1 MKYYKLHVVLGNN
14 SADLDSCIG
23 SILLSYYMNTIQKEN
38 QPLTYHIP
46 LINEHSQSFRSRF
59 EVCDLLGPLID
70 QCIFRD

>member
-38 QPLTYHIP
+38 IVERNIYNIY
-46 LINEHSQSFRSRF
+46 
-59 EVCDLLGPLID
+59 
-70 QCIFRD
+70 